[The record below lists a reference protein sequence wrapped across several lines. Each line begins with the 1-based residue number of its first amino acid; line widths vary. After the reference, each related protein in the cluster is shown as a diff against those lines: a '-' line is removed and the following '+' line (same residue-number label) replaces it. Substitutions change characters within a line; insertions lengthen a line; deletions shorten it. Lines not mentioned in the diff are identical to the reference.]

1 MKQLIATLLLIMT
14 VQVIIAQDK
23 QALLIGI
30 SRYSSVSNSPWSDIH
45 GKEDVSLIA
54 SVLKKQG
61 FRIDSITDSE
71 NPTKENIVNAIKK
84 ITRNI
89 KKGSIV
95 YLHFSTHGQPVED
108 GLLNKIKDEDDEWD
122 ESIIPIDA
130 GIKYNKEKD
139 YGQLHL
145 IDDEIDFYVNLIRKK
160 IGPRGYLYITIDAC
174 HAGTMIRGDE
184 GARGISLGF
193 SSSGKKYSPPLI
205 EKRHHKLS
213 VGQFLSPVMCIEACK
228 ARETNKEIRL
238 PDGRRYGS
246 LSLNVYYA
254 LQEHPLSLD
263 GKQFENDVRNSIR
276 NKGLWHSN
284 QTLVVETSE

>member
-1 MKQLIATLLLIMT
+1 MKKLMVILLLIMT

-71 NPTKENIVNAIKK
+71 NPTKENIVNAIRK

-108 GLLNKIKDEDDEWD
+108 GLLNKTKDEDDEWD

-130 GIKYNKEKD
+130 GIKYNK
-139 YGQLHL
+139 
-145 IDDEIDFYVNLIRKK
+145 
-160 IGPRGYLYITIDAC
+160 
-174 HAGTMIRGDE
+174 
-184 GARGISLGF
+184 
-193 SSSGKKYSPPLI
+193 GK
-205 EKRHHKLS
+205 
-213 VGQFLSPVMCIEACK
+213 
-228 ARETNKEIRL
+228 RL
-238 PDGRRYGS
+238 WA
-246 LSLNVYYA
+246 V
-254 LQEHPLSLD
+254 
-263 GKQFENDVRNSIR
+263 
-276 NKGLWHSN
+276 
-284 QTLVVETSE
+284 TSHR